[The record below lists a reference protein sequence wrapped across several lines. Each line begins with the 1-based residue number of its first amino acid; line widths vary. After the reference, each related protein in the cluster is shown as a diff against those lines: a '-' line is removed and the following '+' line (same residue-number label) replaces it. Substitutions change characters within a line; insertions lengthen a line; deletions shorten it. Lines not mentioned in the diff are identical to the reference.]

1 MTTRIE
7 SPEFYYRVGRY
18 RIDSAPLVAASLS
31 SDEQRLRSLL
41 SRNNRS
47 EGETASPAITADGCS
62 GLLVHRQYLAVP
74 QRAFANGW
82 NLPIILARVCIASGL
97 RSGPGQRF
105 RVT

>member
-18 RIDSAPLVAASLS
+18 RIDSAPLVAANLS

-47 EGETASPAITADGCS
+47 EGETSSPATMADGCS

>member
-18 RIDSAPLVAASLS
+18 RIATAPLVAANLS

-74 QRAFANGW
+74 QRAFANGG
-82 NLPIILARVCIASGL
+82 NPPTVLPKDWEAAAGCRANNQSEN
-97 RSGPGQRF
+97 
-105 RVT
+105 